1 MIVAKFSSVLSDK
14 KIFQQV
20 YRRMTTHANF
30 MYLFLSDN
38 DYVCS
43 STEKL

>member
-20 YRRMTTHANF
+20 YRRMTTTP
-30 MYLFLSDN
+30 SDGN
-38 DYVCS
+38 S
-43 STEKL
+43 SQMS